1 MHVPHSAKRVLTAT
15 GLALLAVGCGKD
27 SNAPEAPFDPAGTS
41 SDMSAVGA
49 SFESPAMASFNS
61 AAGEIGLTTGGSA
74 AVALTA
80 RPTAALATGGKASAV
95 RYAASLA
102 QRYSGRAQRPSL
114 GVAQASIPPDLVGT
128 TFVWD
133 VNVQHYAAS
142 DLTGAPADGVRF
154 LLYAVNP
161 VTGIPVEPLV
171 EIGYADVAT
180 TQTSSS
186 ASANIVVVSE
196 NVTYLDYT
204 ARITAS
210 SASAGNIGVSGYVTN
225 GDDRVNFDL
234 DTDVSFTQ
242 TTLDLGLDY
251 VLTVPTRGGF
261 RIDLEADLSGAME
274 TETGSYTLDLT
285 ARGPHGTV
293 NIAGNATDG
302 SGTFQVKVNGDLFA
316 TIDLSAG
323 DTAVI
328 TGKDGG
334 ALTAEEEAALEDV
347 FHMFGAGLSFFLQ
360 LLDPS
365 GAAL

>member
-1 MHVPHSAKRVLTAT
+1 MHVLHSAKRVLTAAA
-15 GLALLAVGCGKD
+15 LAVLAVGCGKD
-27 SNAPEAPFDPAGTS
+27 SNAPDAPFDPAGTS

-49 SFESPAMASFNS
+49 SFDSPAMASFNS
-61 AAGEIGLTTGGSA
+61 AADEISLTTGGSA
-74 AVALTA
+74 ALALAA
-80 RPTAALATGGKASAV
+80 RPTAALATGEKPSAV
-95 RYAASLA
+95 RYAAALAKRFSGSGRHPSLA
-102 QRYSGRAQRPSL
+102 
-114 GVAQASIPPDLVGT
+114 VAQASIPANLLGT

-186 ASANIVVVSE
+186 ASVNIVVVSE

-204 ARITAS
+204 ARITAN
-210 SASAGNIGVSGYVTN
+210 SASSGNIGVSGYVTN
-225 GDDRVNFDL
+225 GDDRANFDL
-234 DTDVSFTQ
+234 ATDVTFTQ
-242 TTLDLGLDY
+242 TTVDLGLDY

-261 RIDLEADLSGAME
+261 RIDLEADVSGAME
-274 TETGSYTLDLT
+274 ADTGSYTLDLT

-293 NIAGNATDG
+293 NIAGSATAG

-316 TIDLSAG
+316 TIDVTAG

-328 TGKDGG
+328 TGNDGA
-334 ALTAEEEAALEDV
+334 ALTPAEEAALEDV
-347 FHMFGAGLSFFLQ
+347 FHMFGAGLDFFLQ
-360 LLDPS
+360 LLHPS
-365 GAAL
+365 GTGL